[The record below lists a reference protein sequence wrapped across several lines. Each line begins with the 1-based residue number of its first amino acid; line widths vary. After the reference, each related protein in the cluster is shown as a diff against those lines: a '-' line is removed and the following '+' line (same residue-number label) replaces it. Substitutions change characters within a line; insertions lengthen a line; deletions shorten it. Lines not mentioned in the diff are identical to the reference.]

1 MRNTL
6 VSSFRATNI
15 SILNFIV
22 LFIFLLRTQDV
33 LYAQAP
39 DLRDGVYVVIG
50 VFGVHNNATRYLER
64 VKSMGMQP
72 RYGLRS
78 ANRLFYVYDYYSD
91 SDVERARTR
100 RDQLRANPAFY
111 DAWVLYNGI
120 DPGIEDEEPEPAVS
134 ALALT
139 APDEV
144 YQELGETLGEEQ
156 PQTAPAMQ
164 TGTPPP
170 TIGGVFP
177 MIFSAINA
185 RNLRE
190 VPGTIT
196 LVDAERQRPM
206 RQVSTNALQ
215 QVEAPST
222 QSRRILA
229 VCDIFGYQKQQ
240 VEFVPGNYA
249 ASPDQEVIS
258 MLGDTAVIGF
268 QLIRHPLGSTISMFN
283 VYFYNDATLMR
294 PESRFE
300 LNSLLDMLN
309 EDNSLNI
316 TIHGHTNTNSAGKII
331 RLRDD
336 DNNFFEVTSNN
347 IQDHGSAK
355 KLSLERANVIKRWL
369 VQQGID
375 ENRMK
380 LKAWGGKRMLYDKND
395 ALARRNVRVD
405 IELMK
410 P

>member
-1 MRNTL
+1 M
-6 VSSFRATNI
+6 VSSIRVLTIPRLI
-15 SILNFIV
+15 SFGMFL
-22 LFIFLLRTQDV
+22 FLLQTQAV
-33 LYAQAP
+33 LYAQVP

-50 VFGVHNNATRYLER
+50 VFGVQNNATRYLER
-64 VKSMGMQP
+64 VKSMGIQP
-72 RYGLRS
+72 HYGLRS

-111 DAWVLYNGI
+111 DAWVLYHGL
-120 DPGIEDEEPEPAVS
+120 DPGTEDEESEPAGP

-139 APDEV
+139 AADDGF
-144 YQELGETLGEEQ
+144 QELGETLGQEE

-164 TGTPPP
+164 PGTPPP
-170 TIGGVFP
+170 TTGSVFP
-177 MIFSAINA
+177 MVFSAINA
-185 RNLRE
+185 RTLRE
-190 VPGTIT
+190 VPGLVT
-196 LVDAERQRPM
+196 LVDADRQRPM
-206 RQVSTNALQ
+206 RQVGTNSPQ

-222 QSRRILA
+222 QTRRILA

-240 VEFVPGNYA
+240 IEFVPGNYA
-249 ASPDQEVIS
+249 ASPDKEVIS

-268 QLIRHPLGSTISMFN
+268 QLIRYPLGSTISMFN

-336 DNNFFEVTSNN
+336 DNNFFEVTTNN

-355 KLSLERANVIKRWL
+355 KLSLERAKVIKRWL
-369 VQQGID
+369 EQQGIG

-380 LKAWGGKRMLYDKND
+380 LNAWGGKRMLYDKND